1 MSALTASRLEV
12 TGAPY
17 SPKEGLRI
25 VPILQAGGE
34 GEDPV
39 LGHRGAAR
47 ILDGH
52 LVPVSGALYHHRVRG
67 VGIKRGSRVQCGC
80 LGKGG
85 VTHPGVYEERWS
97 ACWRRRG
104 CRPRRSAEPRWVF
117 KWRSC
122 TPDELALQEV
132 EGVGRVSRRWSG
144 CGVVEDLEAL
154 RAHRL

>member
-52 LVPVSGALYHHRVRG
+52 LVPVSGALYHRRVRG
-67 VGIKRGSRVQCGC
+67 ERLQRATRVQCGC
-80 LGKGG
+80 KGIGG
-85 VTHPGVYEERWS
+85 VTHRGGYEERLS
-97 ACWRRRG
+97 ACWRRR
-104 CRPRRSAEPRWVF
+104 R
-117 KWRSC
+117 
-122 TPDELALQEV
+122 
-132 EGVGRVSRRWSG
+132 
-144 CGVVEDLEAL
+144 
-154 RAHRL
+154 